1 MLRKAPRWFGIAICQ
16 ISAIELFAIA
26 LNVATFILYGNLV
39 QIFYLWIVVVLCD
52 ILVLCAHGAW
62 LDAGGNH
69 TVGPWRAP
77 TPFLIRVVAFAV
89 LFILAGEHR
98 QDSIL
103 STYVWYV
110 VVVAAVCHAFYCVLL
125 TMNLSDRSWLDGTHG
140 RIGVPNWIS
149 ITRMA
154 LSVLVPHLYAVQPF
168 GPASSLIA
176 TCTLGAA
183 IVTDAAD
190 GYIARHF
197 NQTTKAGKALD
208 PLGDKVIFYPTAI
221 AFILATNGTAF
232 LPAGPMRTI
241 FYICLGAMVLRDLA
255 FIIWFFIFYSRLDS
269 NGVYAGIVDKIRMGA
284 MCAWL
289 GTSAVALT
297 FADLQHRLA
306 IAGFVCIIIV
316 AVLSIVSI
324 IVDYRRNRHLFV
336 KRSRPTG
343 RHAPND
349 ENETN

>member
-1 MLRKAPRWFGIAICQ
+1 MLRKAFRWFGIGICQ
-16 ISAIELFAIA
+16 ISAIELFALA
-26 LNVATFILYGNLV
+26 LNVATFILYGNFIQV
-39 QIFYLWIVVVLCD
+39 FYLWIIAMICD
-52 ILVLCAHGAW
+52 ILVICAHGTW
-62 LDAGGNH
+62 LDAGGCRS
-69 TVGPWRAP
+69 VGPWRAP
-77 TPFLIRVVAFAV
+77 TPFLIRVVTFAV
-89 LFILAGEHR
+89 LFILASEHR
-98 QDSIL
+98 QVSIL

-110 VVVAAVCHAFYCVLL
+110 VVVAAICHAFYCILL
-125 TMNLSDRSWLDGTHG
+125 TMHLSDHSWLEGTHG

-168 GPASSLIA
+168 GRSSSLIA

-183 IVTDAAD
+183 IITDAAD
-190 GYIARHF
+190 GYIARHY

-232 LPAGPMRTI
+232 LPEGTMRLV
-241 FYICLGAMVLRDLA
+241 FYICLGIMVLRDLT
-255 FIIWFFIFYSRLDS
+255 FIIWFFIFYSRLDA

-289 GTSAVALT
+289 GTSAIALT

-306 IAGFVCIIIV
+306 IAGLVCMIIV
-316 AVLSIVSI
+316 AALSITSI
-324 IVDYRRNRHLFV
+324 IVDYDRNKHLFA
-336 KRSRPTG
+336 KSKPIG
-343 RHAPND
+343 RHASRDD
-349 ENETN
+349 ETVD